1 MTLVVLRTINGRSDP
16 NEVLNQSTI
25 YITSAGYKNTFAY
38 EKLLLFLRESIA
50 RPEESI
56 ILGGTWRLPVLEGL
70 QPKTFIKDLQM
81 DGTYN
86 EASFD
91 REFNS
96 KWAGA
101 VEGAFFDMDKFARQ
115 RVLELAEYR
124 YSGRSNKDAY
134 YVLGIDVGRKG
145 CTTEVCVCKVT
156 PAPIGLP
163 VKEIVNLYSFDEEH
177 FGLQAI
183 KIKRIFRDYK
193 CRVAVVDGNG
203 LGIGLV
209 DFLVMDQFD
218 PDTGEQL
225 GNLGVVNDDE
235 GFYRKFENENTT
247 RHAMYIMKAT
257 NTINSELYAYTQNQ
271 LLSGKL
277 QFLIDD
283 NLAKS
288 KLEGQAQIKSMTRA
302 RRNDYLQPY
311 VMTSIL
317 REQMANLM
325 EEHEGALI
333 ILKQASRTIKKDKFS
348 ALIYALYW
356 PKHEEESHGKR
367 HIDVTKLTLFTKH

>member
-1 MTLVVLRTINGRSDP
+1 MIEDATLLNEVVLPTLVVLRTINGRSDP
-16 NEVLNQSTI
+16 KEVLNQSTI

-38 EKLLLFLRESIA
+38 EKLLQFLCESIA

-124 YSGRSNKDAY
+124 CSGRNNRDAY
-134 YVLGIDVGRKG
+134 YVLGVDVGRKG

-156 PAPIGLP
+156 PAPVGLP
-163 VKEIVNLYSFDEEH
+163 IKEIVNLYSFDEEH

-193 CRVAVVDGNG
+193 CRAAVIDGNG
-203 LGIGLV
+203 
-209 DFLVMDQFD
+209 
-218 PDTGEQL
+218 
-225 GNLGVVNDDE
+225 
-235 GFYRKFENENTT
+235 
-247 RHAMYIMKAT
+247 
-257 NTINSELYAYTQNQ
+257 
-271 LLSGKL
+271 
-277 QFLIDD
+277 
-283 NLAKS
+283 
-288 KLEGQAQIKSMTRA
+288 
-302 RRNDYLQPY
+302 
-311 VMTSIL
+311 
-317 REQMANLM
+317 
-325 EEHEGALI
+325 
-333 ILKQASRTIKKDKFS
+333 
-348 ALIYALYW
+348 
-356 PKHEEESHGKR
+356 
-367 HIDVTKLTLFTKH
+367 